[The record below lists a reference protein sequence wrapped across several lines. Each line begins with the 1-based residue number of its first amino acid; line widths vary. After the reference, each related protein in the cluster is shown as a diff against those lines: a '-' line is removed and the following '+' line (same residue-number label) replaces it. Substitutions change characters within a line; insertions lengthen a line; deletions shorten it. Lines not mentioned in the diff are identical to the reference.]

1 MIKNSMHSPNI
12 PIAETISLILQLNL
26 LAKINQLK
34 HLWLTLHQFAFDLKI
49 FQSDKSFFNI
59 LLNYHIIN
67 IDIYIN
73 THIII

>member
-1 MIKNSMHSPNI
+1 MIKSSNHLSNI

-26 LAKINQLK
+26 LAKINHLK

-59 LLNYHIIN
+59 LLNYYIIN